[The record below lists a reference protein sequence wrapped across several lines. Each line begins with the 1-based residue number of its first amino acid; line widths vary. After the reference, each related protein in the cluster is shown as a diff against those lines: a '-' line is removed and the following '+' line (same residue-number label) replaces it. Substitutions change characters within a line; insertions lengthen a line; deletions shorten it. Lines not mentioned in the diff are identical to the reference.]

1 MPHKFYNYRYRGT
14 RPKKAADAE
23 EEVEVYCELC
33 ELPYLIKVGTPADQW
48 LNRHQAKYDC
58 LRNKANRE
66 REAAAGEG
74 IEFRRYVRPRT
85 QSSSDR
91 VFVFDGIL
99 QESVAMDRT
108 DADDEDIDPAVDF
121 EMDLPSADNHADHEI
136 YDDYNDS
143 HVGFFSTPFT
153 AEDVGQQYM
162 PHRKYECNFNTVHL
176 EELSAS
182 SNGQIPTADVAIPT
196 NLLSDIQEELQILLN
211 VALLNDRKDFAIR
224 SNRSQSGP
232 KRKKVLSDIVDL
244 YDWGLR

>member
-1 MPHKFYNYRYRGT
+1 MPRKFYIYRGT
-14 RPKKAADAE
+14 RPKKAADVVE

-33 ELPYLIKVGTPADQW
+33 ELPYLITVGTPADQW
-48 LNRHQAKYDC
+48 LNRHQAHYDC
-58 LRNKANRE
+58 LGNKANRE
-66 REAAAGEG
+66 KEAAAGEG

-99 QESVAMDRT
+99 QESVVMDRT
-108 DADDEDIDPAVDF
+108 DDDDEGIDPAVDF
-121 EMDLPSADNHADHEI
+121 EMDLPSSDNHADHEI

-143 HVGFFSTPFT
+143 YRGFFSTPFT
-153 AEDVGQQYM
+153 AEDVGQQFM

-196 NLLSDIQEELQILLN
+196 DLLSDIQDELQILLN
-211 VALLNDRKDFAIR
+211 VELLNDRKDFSIR
-224 SNRSQSGP
+224 SRSSPTGQ
-232 KRKKVLSDIVDL
+232 KQKKVLSDIVDL

>member
-1 MPHKFYNYRYRGT
+1 MPRKFPIYRGT
-14 RPKKAADAE
+14 RPKKAAAVED
-23 EEVEVYCELC
+23 EVEVYCELC

-48 LNRHQAKYDC
+48 LNRHQAHYDC
-58 LRNKANRE
+58 LGNKANRE

-99 QESVAMDRT
+99 QESVAMHTT
-108 DADDEDIDPAVDF
+108 DADDEGIDPAVDF
-121 EMDLPSADNHADHEI
+121 EMDLPSPNNHADHEI

-143 HVGFFSTPFT
+143 HLGFFSTPFT
-153 AEDVGQQYM
+153 AEDVGQQFM

-176 EELSAS
+176 EDLSAS
-182 SNGQIPTADVAIPT
+182 SNAQIPTADVAIPSD
-196 NLLSDIQEELQILLN
+196 LLSDIQEELQILLN
-211 VALLNDRKDFAIR
+211 VVLLNDRKDFAIR

>member
-99 QESVAMDRT
+99 QESVAMHTT
-108 DADDEDIDPAVDF
+108 DPDDEGIDPAVDF
-121 EMDLPSADNHADHEI
+121 EMDLPSSDNHADHEI

-143 HVGFFSTPFT
+143 HMGFFSTPFT
-153 AEDVGQQYM
+153 AEDVGQQFM